1 MKLSTPTLIG
11 MAFAAAVTVPLEA
24 IAHGGFEVTIL
35 VTDTKQPPATTDPN
49 LVNPWGIAFN
59 PNAFVWIADNG
70 TGKSTLYD
78 GNGTI
83 SPPGTPLV
91 VTIPDGAPTGIVYNG
106 TMDFKVNTQAAP
118 FIFSSEAGV
127 ISAWSPNVN
136 LTQAQKVASRAGA
149 IYKGLALAANGTA
162 NFLYA
167 TDFHGGKINVFD
179 TTFQDALAAGKL
191 KCSFS
196 ADLPRHFA
204 PFGIQNIHGDL
215 YVTYAKQD
223 KEGEDDVSGP
233 GLGLILVFDADGCLV
248 RRFTSGWP
256 LNAPWGLAVSP
267 ASFGQFGNRLLVGNF
282 GDGKIHAFDI
292 ATGFFV
298 GTLQRKNGRALKLDG
313 LWGLSFGN
321 GVLNQPTDTLF
332 FTAGPDDEGHGVYGR
347 IDPKQ

>member
-1 MKLSTPTLIG
+1 MKLNTPTLIG
-11 MAFAAAVTVPLEA
+11 MAFAAAVSVPLEA
-24 IAHGGFEVTIL
+24 IAHGVFEVTIL

-59 PNAFVWIADNG
+59 PNAFAWIADNG

-83 SPPGTPLV
+83 NPLV
-91 VTIPDGAPTGIVYNG
+91 VTIPGGAPTGIVYNG
-106 TMDFKVNTQAAP
+106 TMDFKVNAQTTP

-136 LTQAQKVASRAGA
+136 LTQAQKVASKAGA

-167 TDFHGGKINVFD
+167 TDFHGGKIDVFD

-292 ATGFFV
+292 ATGFLV
-298 GTLQRKNGRALKLDG
+298 GTLQGKNGRPLKLDG

-347 IDPKQ
+347 IEPKQ